1 MVGRDT
7 VGSGNEM
14 VIVIVLVV
22 LSTDTDER
30 CQASPT
36 EGVVAILLGYC
47 CDGAYHHIGKRYDR
61 HTRG

>member
-1 MVGRDT
+1 
-7 VGSGNEM
+7 M
-14 VIVIVLVV
+14 VIVIVLVA

-36 EGVVAILLGYC
+36 EGVVAILLSYC
-47 CDGAYHHIGKRYDR
+47 CSGANHHVGKRYDG